1 MSRKSASSTTTIS
14 KASRPMSWP
23 SSPPTTSP
31 STSRRCG
38 GGRPT
43 KSSARPGPKTRQ
55 SSRSTRTIS
64 FRDHTPSPPSPSSQK
79 PSGNSHMTANDF
91 FLLFA
96 AFGGFVIA
104 PALLLWG
111 FARITNRK
119 RGGTSSPDI
128 RPDVDSSDASSG
140 GGRREAARSGKAN
153 RFLRQLTGSTDT
165 ASRPCPP
172 PRVRGSRCASLA
184 PLPLGAVSA
193 VGA

>member
-1 MSRKSASSTTTIS
+1 MLR
-14 KASRPMSWP
+14 
-23 SSPPTTSP
+23 SSPKPWAPGPLAATTS
-31 STSRRCG
+31 S
-38 GGRPT
+38 
-43 KSSARPGPKTRQ
+43 
-55 SSRSTRTIS
+55 
-64 FRDHTPSPPSPSSQK
+64 PSPLSQK
-79 PSGNSHMTANDF
+79 PSRNLHMTANDF

-111 FARITNRK
+111 FARITHRK

-153 RFLRQLTGSTDT
+153 RFLRRLTGWTDT
-165 ASRPCPP
+165 ARRPCPP

-184 PLPLGAVSA
+184 PLPPRCRERGRRMIPMDELWGQLGGLCLAHAYLSFNCHPSCGHHGCSRGPWWA
-193 VGA
+193 RL